1 MYGIIVGEII
11 LGVALMI
18 LLFAPYV
25 TAEMSSD
32 LLSKSPSELQSDRS
46 TTPTQPRAKW
56 TLRTPRANPAISR
69 PATRSCLSREDKK

>member
-1 MYGIIVGEII
+1 MLSMYGIIIGEII

-32 LLSKSPSELQSDRS
+32 PSSKSNSALQSDRS
-46 TTPTQPRAKW
+46 ETPTQQGQ
-56 TLRTPRANPAISR
+56 TDITN
-69 PATRSCLSREDKK
+69 TTG